1 MTQSI
6 IENASTLAFGASL
19 APGDVHLRLLNVTDL
34 HMEIHAYDYF
44 ADRETEGGGLAR
56 AASFIEVLRGQA
68 PNTLLFDNGDFLQ
81 GNPMGDFAVS
91 QTGQVSGG
99 LHPMIAA
106 LNTLGPDAATIGNH
120 EFNYGL
126 PFLQAAL
133 AGATFPLVS
142 ANAVTRLGPS
152 PDADETMLSPFV
164 LLQRT
169 FTDEAGQPHD
179 LTVGVIGLL
188 PPQTVHWDRRH
199 LAGKL
204 HVRDIVETARA
215 LVPRIR
221 AEGADLVV
229 ALSHSGI
236 DRSEDIPGL
245 EDASIPL
252 AAVEG
257 IDAIITGHSHLVF
270 PSPGFDGLADVDA
283 ERGYLH
289 GKPATMAG
297 FGGSH
302 VGVIDLCLS
311 RSGSTWA
318 VRDSRVA
325 TPAVPASE
333 LSESATER
341 RILAVTETA
350 HHGTLRYIRQ
360 PIGETNAPLES
371 YFAMLEPSPS
381 VRFVATAQHW
391 YTRQALQDT
400 EHGALPLLSAAACF
414 KTGGRGGPGNF
425 TDVPA
430 GPVVMRNVADL
441 YCYPNMLCAL
451 KVTGTDLSNWLEY
464 SAGFFHRIEA
474 GSPDQP
480 LVDEA
485 FPSYNFDM
493 IVGVTYEIDLAQPAR
508 FSPAG
513 ALIAPEARRIVNLRH
528 DGKPVTPEMQF
539 IVATNDYRASRSGT
553 FPGADESEL
562 VLSAHR
568 AHRDILIGY
577 LRETGPDRP
586 LAAPPWSL
594 RLPPGASVA
603 IKTGP
608 GARAYPDKI
617 GTLGLEP
624 MERADDGSLQYRKRF

>member
-1 MTQSI
+1 MTRSI
-6 IENASTLAFGASL
+6 TDNASRLAFGTPL

-34 HMEIHAYDYF
+34 HMEIRAYDYF

-81 GNPMGDFAVS
+81 GNPMGDYAAS
-91 QTGQVSGG
+91 QHGQAPDG

-106 LNTLGPDAATIGNH
+106 LNTLAPDAATIGNH

-133 AGATFPLVS
+133 AGATFPLIS
-142 ANAVTRLGPS
+142 ANTATRLGPS
-152 PDADETMLSPFV
+152 PDADETMISPFV
-164 LLQRT
+164 LLPRT

-215 LVPRIR
+215 FVPRIR

-252 AAVEG
+252 AAVDG

-270 PSPGFDGLADVDA
+270 PSPGFNGLANVDA
-283 ERGYLH
+283 ERGHLH
-289 GKPATMAG
+289 GKPAAMAG

-311 RSGSTWA
+311 RTGGTWG
-318 VRDSRVA
+318 VRDSRVV
-325 TPAVPASE
+325 TPAVPTSE
-333 LSESATER
+333 LAESTTER

-350 HHGTLRYIRQ
+350 HQGTLHYIRQ

-381 VRFVATAQHW
+381 VRFVAMAQDW
-391 YTRQALQDT
+391 YARQALQGT
-400 EHGALPLLSAAACF
+400 EHGGLPLLSAAACF

-430 GPVVMRNVADL
+430 GPVAMRNVADL

-451 KVTGTDLSNWLEY
+451 KVTGKALLDWLEY

-474 GSPDQP
+474 GLADQP

-493 IVGVTYEIDLAQPAR
+493 IVGITYEIDLAQPAR

-513 ALIAPEARRIVNLRH
+513 ALMAPEARRIVDLRH
-528 DGKPVTPEMQF
+528 DGQPVTPEMQF

-562 VLSAHR
+562 VLSAHD
-568 AHRDILIGY
+568 AHRDILIRY
-577 LRETGPDRP
+577 LRETAPDRP
-586 LAAPPWSL
+586 LAAPPWAL
-594 RLPPGASVA
+594 RLPAGASVA
-603 IKTGP
+603 VKTGP
-608 GARAYPDKI
+608 GARAYPDR
-617 GTLGLEP
+617 LDALELEP
-624 MERADDGSLQYRKRF
+624 IERSDDGFLQFRKRN